1 MELLE
6 DGLVNLG
13 PGLAHGGVGDRL
25 RLRQGHLE
33 GAALGPQLGQRRDVA
48 LAAGGEHE
56 AEHEQ
61 HHEQGVEHAAVL
73 RQRVQVHVLGVAPGV
88 GAALGAA
95 HAQPV
100 GGAVAGAA
108 EALRID
114 ERLQQDRPP
123 RVAPLPVGG
132 QLPRRQRQR
141 LRRQE
146 ADAHPGEQQKAG
158 LGEDEVQMLLV
169 GALRPVHPGVAAEQR
184 AGRLAEQQAAQ
195 PAPVAVEQEVA
206 QMRAQRLFIAEVV
219 VALDKLIPQAGVL
232 RRGQL
237 QAQRQQVPQ
246 PVFNQRLGSGAR
258 GQGDRLARPGPHL
271 VGVLGGQRQDAGPLE
286 PLQQAEG
293 GRDPVAAGGR
303 APAQVLADRLRQLLA
318 AQRRERR
325 HRLLDVSD
333 LAAREAPAEE
343 GGRLEILDARVHGSS
358 QETSSRLPWQIPPR
372 MSSRFLSH
380 PGNRRKS
387 CPVNVFEMCQK
398 ITVPPLQS

>member
-1 MELLE
+1 MLE
-6 DGLVNLG
+6 IGLRARPV
-13 PGLAHGGVGDRL
+13 
-25 RLRQGHLE
+25 QQHL
-33 GAALGPQLGQRRDVA
+33 
-48 LAAGGEHE
+48 
-56 AEHEQ
+56 
-61 HHEQGVEHAAVL
+61 AAVL

-100 GGAVAGAA
+100 GGAVAGAV

-123 RVAPLPVGG
+123 SVAPLPVGG
-132 QLPRRQRQR
+132 QRPRRQRQR

-158 LGEDEVQMLLV
+158 LGDDEVQMLLV
-169 GALRPVHPGVAAEQR
+169 GTLRPAHPGVAAEQR

-219 VALDKLIPQAGVL
+219 VVLDEFIPQPCLL
-232 RRGQL
+232 RHGQL
-237 QAQRQQVPQ
+237 QAERQQVPQ
-246 PVFNQRLGSGAR
+246 PVCDQRPGSGAR
-258 GQGDRLARPGPHL
+258 GQGDRLERPGPHL
-271 VGVLGGQRQDAGPLE
+271 VGALGGQRQDAGPLE

-293 GRDPVAAGGR
+293 GHDPVAAGGR

-325 HRLLDVSD
+325 HPLLDGGD
-333 LAAREAPAEE
+333 LPAREAPAEK
-343 GGRLEILDARVHGSS
+343 GGRLEILDAGIHGSS
-358 QETSSRLPWQIPPR
+358 QETCSRLPWQIPPR
-372 MSSRFLSH
+372 
-380 PGNRRKS
+380 
-387 CPVNVFEMCQK
+387 
-398 ITVPPLQS
+398 QS